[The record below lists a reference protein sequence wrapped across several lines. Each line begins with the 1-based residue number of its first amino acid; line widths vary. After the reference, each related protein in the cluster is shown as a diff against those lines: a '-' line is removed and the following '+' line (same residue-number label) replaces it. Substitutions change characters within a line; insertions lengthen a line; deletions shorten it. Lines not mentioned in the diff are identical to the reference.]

1 MESIYELFGT
11 PHRFFGVCIYMGFCY
26 LYLVV
31 LVVDYPQLILMNF
44 LSF

>member
-1 MESIYELFGT
+1 MSFLA
-11 PHRFFGVCIYMGFCY
+11 PHIGFFGVCIYMGFCY